1 MRENTNEKS
10 LMKINENSIFYKI
23 KQFFLNLFHK
33 NKEIKENIPVETI
46 SNDNAV
52 KADNKKSDF
61 IDSIKN
67 IEDEGTLLLKLQ
79 KKYRSG
85 EIKEEDL
92 TEEQKESLC
101 NLYDKQI
108 ADLRKSNEIRKNRL
122 LQYKRKLQ
130 TDN

>member
-23 KQFFLNLFHK
+23 KQFFKNLFHK
-33 NKEIKENIPVETI
+33 NKEIEENIPVEAT
-46 SNDNAV
+46 SNDNIV

-85 EIKEEDL
+85 ELKEEDL
-92 TEEQKESLC
+92 TEEQKKSLC